1 MTPHALGYIIGV
13 SKVEFRVTGGMLHN
27 VVIGTAT
34 LNPYGWALVWDS
46 TKVPNG
52 TYTVRSVAYGAGGER
67 STSSGV
73 TIRVAN

>member
-1 MTPHALGYIIGV
+1 M
-13 SKVEFRVTGGMLHN
+13 
-27 VVIGTAT
+27 VIGTAT
-34 LNPYGWALVWDS
+34 LNPYGWALFWDS

-73 TIRVAN
+73 TVRVAN